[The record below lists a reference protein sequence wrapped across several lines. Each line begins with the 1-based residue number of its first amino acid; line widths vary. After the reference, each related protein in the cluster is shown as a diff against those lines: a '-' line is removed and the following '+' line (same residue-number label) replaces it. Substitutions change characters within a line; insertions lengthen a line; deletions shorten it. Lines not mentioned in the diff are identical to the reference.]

1 MSISFS
7 CCECCLFQVTTRRR
21 PAVQP
26 CLASPH
32 SVGSSARELRTLPL
46 LGHTY
51 PPAWACFSEEL
62 QMGVFAETR
71 MELTFWD
78 AYHNLETL
86 QSHGIKQN
94 CFIPPTPNPGH
105 VEYDSATRG
114 QKQNPPICKAPEL
127 HFLPPREERSGLVS
141 SKQNGQQGDLEPD
154 TWPQVQDLS
163 MSGVLPFLYE
173 KPPPFPRPGHIPISR
188 TPMGRRL
195 CSYTSVTA

>member
-1 MSISFS
+1 MQEVTALPHPTTASAHLSLGRPTSEASRNRSTTSDYRTTTLQSHPHISQLQPIDNAMSISFS

-62 QMGVFAETR
+62 QMGIFAETR

-78 AYHNLETL
+78 AYHNLGTL

-94 CFIPPTPNPGH
+94 CFITPTPNPGH

-114 QKQNPPICKAPEL
+114 QKQIKPPNL
-127 HFLPPREERSGLVS
+127 QSTR
-141 SKQNGQQGDLEPD
+141 
-154 TWPQVQDLS
+154 
-163 MSGVLPFLYE
+163 
-173 KPPPFPRPGHIPISR
+173 PPFPAPQ
-188 TPMGRRL
+188 RRKEWP
-195 CSYTSVTA
+195 CVQ